1 MVTMNRPSQL
11 ARRTEGKRVHGR
23 SARVL
28 EAVLEAAAE
37 ELGRVGFAAL
47 RIEDVAHRSGV
58 NKTTV
63 YRRWPTKLEL
73 VTAVIDREGAPP
85 TDFDFGTLE
94 GDVRACLHEMRDR
107 LHNMHHRGLMQVLS
121 AERATPEVEQ
131 LVRTVRNRHIAVRQR
146 IFERAMA
153 RGELSPNVDTAMLV
167 EFMHAPL
174 ISRIIHQG
182 REVDDALIDAL
193 TRVLCSGAAALP

>member
-1 MVTMNRPSQL
+1 MITMNRPSQL
-11 ARRTEGKRVHGR
+11 ARRTEGKRIHGR

-47 RIEDVAHRSGV
+47 RIEDVAQRSGV

-94 GDVRACLHEMRDR
+94 SDVRACLHEMRDR